1 MFGLDEERE
10 GRDLVL
16 EGVVRG
22 GGRGALTPEE
32 GVGGRVWWEVR
43 SWR

>member
-22 GGRGALTPEE
+22 GGAGRPDAGGGCRRE
-32 GVGGRVWWEVR
+32 GLVGG
-43 SWR
+43 S

>member
-1 MFGLDEERE
+1 MFGLDVERE

-22 GGRGALTPEE
+22 GGRPDSGGGCRRE
-32 GVGGRVWWEVR
+32 GLVGG
-43 SWR
+43 S

>member
-16 EGVVRG
+16 EGVVRCA
-22 GGRGALTPEE
+22 GGRGWAVVVV
-32 GVGGRVWWEVR
+32 VG
-43 SWR
+43 SWAP

>member
-16 EGVVRG
+16 GGVVYF
-22 GGRGALTPEE
+22 ALL
-32 GVGGRVWWEVR
+32 EVALNL
-43 SWR
+43 SDK